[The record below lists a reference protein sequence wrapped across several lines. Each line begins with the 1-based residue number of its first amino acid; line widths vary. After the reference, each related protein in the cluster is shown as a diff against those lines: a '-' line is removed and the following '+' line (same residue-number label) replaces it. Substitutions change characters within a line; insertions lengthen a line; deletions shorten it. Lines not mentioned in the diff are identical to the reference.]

1 MESQTDLARG
11 AGGYL
16 SLRFGDDGK
25 VYSGAHADEQ
35 VFVVGK
41 GTEHERSFA
50 QSDLQGASNHARRW
64 RLALITQSAG
74 ALPNRAMR
82 DLFEEPEAPD

>member
-16 SLRFGDDGK
+16 SLRFGDDGQ
-25 VYSGAHADEQ
+25 VYSGAHAAEQ

-41 GTEHERSFA
+41 GTEHERAFR
-50 QSDLQGASNHARRW
+50 QDDLQGASQWARKY
-64 RLALITQSAG
+64 RLALITQTAG
-74 ALPNRAMR
+74 ALPNQAMR
-82 DLFEEPEAPD
+82 ELYQDPG